1 MHSKDIKDSILGI
14 FSILFGLY
22 LVFSKNIISGSSLM
36 KNIHFL
42 ARAETYIQFLGSL
55 LILLGFIIFIRSL
68 SLKKISNH
76 EPGKNII
83 IKKETV
89 YTIFILILYIFLF
102 SKLGYFI
109 ATFILVPALT
119 GIYRYKEE
127 KELALENKTSLKKII
142 IEILVYSIIVTV
154 GLYIIFTEFLGVAL
168 N

>member
-14 FSILFGLY
+14 FSILLGLY
-22 LVFSKNIISGSSLM
+22 LVFSKTIISGSSLM

-42 ARAETYIQFLGSL
+42 AKAETYIQCLGSL
-55 LILLGFIIFIRSL
+55 LILLGFIIFTRSL
-68 SLKKISNH
+68 SLKKVNNNDP
-76 EPGKNII
+76 EKNLI

-89 YTIFILILYIFLF
+89 YTILILILYIFLF

-109 ATFILVPALT
+109 ATFILVPTLT
-119 GIYRYKEE
+119 GIYRCKEE
-127 KELALENKTSLKKII
+127 KELALDNKTSLKKII
-142 IEILVYSIIVTV
+142 LEIIIYSIIVTV